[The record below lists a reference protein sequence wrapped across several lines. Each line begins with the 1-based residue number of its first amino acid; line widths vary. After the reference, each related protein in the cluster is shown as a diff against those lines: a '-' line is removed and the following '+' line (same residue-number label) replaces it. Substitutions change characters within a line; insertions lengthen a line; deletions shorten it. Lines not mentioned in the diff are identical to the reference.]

1 MVESFCFSVVSLA
14 KQFPNIIAP
23 DQINS
28 LASEFAVYRCMGIE
42 PETTKMPVDRFWS
55 WMAGQK
61 KPGTDVAHFPVLV
74 KLCQSLCV
82 LPHGNAD
89 CERIFS
95 MVRHI
100 KTEFRNQLG
109 SGTEEALLAVGR
121 NALQNTNKSCF
132 DLKIDRDL
140 LKSAKV
146 ATMTAL
152 EENQK
157 KKDQ

>member
-1 MVESFCFSVVSLA
+1 MVEPFCFAVVCLA
-14 KQFPNIIAP
+14 KQFPNKITP

-42 PETTKMPVDRFWS
+42 QETANMPVKIFWS

-74 KLCQSLCV
+74 KWCQSLCV

-89 CERIFS
+89 CERILS

-100 KTEFRNQLG
+100 KTEFRN
-109 SGTEEALLAVGR
+109 
-121 NALQNTNKSCF
+121 
-132 DLKIDRDL
+132 
-140 LKSAKV
+140 
-146 ATMTAL
+146 
-152 EENQK
+152 
-157 KKDQ
+157 